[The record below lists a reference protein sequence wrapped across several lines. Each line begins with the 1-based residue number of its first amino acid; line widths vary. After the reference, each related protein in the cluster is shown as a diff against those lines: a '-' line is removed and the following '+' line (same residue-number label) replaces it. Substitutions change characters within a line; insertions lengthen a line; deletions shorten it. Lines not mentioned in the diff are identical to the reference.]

1 MLAIAIVLLLQQP
14 PAPATQPAEL
24 PVSFDRIREG
34 LARPGIFDPPPPR
47 AWQGIFR
54 VRIEAWEAFEDK
66 PWEDRSPTPLWVRP
80 SAPPA
85 HFEFLKTTTPEE
97 FRASTLHPCCDVI
110 PVITSA
116 GRFVGKQVR
125 SIKER
130 RAKRE
135 VERAMQAA
143 GIR

>member
-14 PAPATQPAEL
+14 PAAQPAEL

-34 LARPGIFDPPPPR
+34 LARPGRFDPPPPR
-47 AWQGIFR
+47 AWRVFR
-54 VRIEAWEAFEDK
+54 TRIEGWIAFEDK
-66 PWEDRSPTPLWVRP
+66 PWESRSPTPLWVQP

-85 HFEFLKTTTPEE
+85 HFEFLQSTTPEE
-97 FRASTLHPCCDVI
+97 FRAATVHPCCDVI
-110 PVITSA
+110 PAITTAS
-116 GRFVGKQVR
+116 RFIGKQVR